1 MKQRSPVAVFFLPF
15 LTLGIYGLVWYV
27 KTAGEM
33 RSKGANIPTAFL
45 IIIPIVNL
53 YWIWKWCEGVAKVT
67 NNQFSAVAS
76 FLVLLFLG
84 PIGMAIVQ
92 SHLNR
97 VQ

>member
-33 RSKGANIPTAFL
+33 R
-45 IIIPIVNL
+45 
-53 YWIWKWCEGVAKVT
+53 WKWCEGVAKVT

>member
-33 RSKGANIPTAFL
+33 RPKGAIIPTAWL
-45 IIIPIVNL
+45 IIIPIAGI
-53 YWIWKWCEGVAKVT
+53 YWIWKWCEGVGKVT
-67 NNQFSAVAS
+67 NNSLSAGAA